1 MDVYEVAR
9 YSVTSFVMSF
19 LIMEVVSPYIS
30 SFYKEYTFLSVD
42 SKIDWNSRVLS
53 FIHATVVFLL
63 ATTTVFTWDF
73 PNHFVGGH
81 QFSFNTVAITT
92 GYMAADMILM
102 LVYKKK
108 IGASLG
114 MYVHHISALSCYAIC
129 LLKENMVYFICFKL
143 ITEGST
149 PFLNLR
155 LMASIL
161 NKKNSKLY
169 KYNGLMLIAV
179 FFLCRILVIPFFY
192 YQVYKAMNTT
202 VYKAAFPGLKRY
214 VLICLSFAI
223 DALNLFWFEK
233 IVKGALKYFINKSP
247 NDKLKKY

>member
-108 IGASLG
+108 IGASFG
-114 MYVHHISALSCYAIC
+114 MYVHHIAVISCCAIC

-143 ITEGST
+143 FAEGST

-155 LMASIL
+155 FTVCSL
-161 NKKNSKLY
+161 NKKNSKFY
-169 KYNGLMLIAV
+169 FYNGLMLIAM
-179 FFLCRILVIPFFY
+179 FFLCRIFVMPFFY
-192 YQVYKAMNTT
+192 YQVFQTMNTSM
-202 VYKAAFPGLKRY
+202 YRAAFPGFSCY
-214 VLICLSFAI
+214 VMICMSFAV
-223 DALNLFWFEK
+223 DFLNIIWFNK
-233 IVKGALKYFINKSP
+233 LVQGALKVLRKSS
-247 NDKLKKY
+247 